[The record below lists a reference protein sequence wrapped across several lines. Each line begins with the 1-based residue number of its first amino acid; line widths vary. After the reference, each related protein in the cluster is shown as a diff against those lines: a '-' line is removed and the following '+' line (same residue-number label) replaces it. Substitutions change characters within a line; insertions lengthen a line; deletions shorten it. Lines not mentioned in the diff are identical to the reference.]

1 MAALTLDLT
10 NALLA
15 YERGELDT
23 FEFLELFAELVG
35 TGQAWELQGSYERIA
50 TDLIEGG
57 YITPAGTI
65 AEVVYEAVSVPSDK
79 RAPLHPP

>member
-1 MAALTLDLT
+1 MGRRRIMAALRLDLT
-10 NALLA
+10 SALLE

-23 FEFLELFAELVG
+23 FGFFALFAELVG

-57 YITPAGTI
+57 YIAAAGTI
-65 AEVVYEAVSVPSDK
+65 TEKVYEVVS
-79 RAPLHPP
+79 AP

>member
-10 NALLA
+10 RALLE

-23 FEFLELFAELVG
+23 FGFLELFAELVG

-50 TDLIEGG
+50 RDLIAGG

-65 AEVVYEAVSVPSDK
+65 TEKVYEAVS
-79 RAPLHPP
+79 AP

>member
-1 MAALTLDLT
+1 MAAFTLDLT
-10 NALLA
+10 SALLE

-23 FEFLELFAELVG
+23 FGFLELFAGLVG

-50 TDLIEGG
+50 MDLIAGG

-65 AEVVYEAVSVPSDK
+65 TEKVYEAVS
-79 RAPLHPP
+79 AP